1 MDVFPEIRSSS
12 EIRISMCWSG
22 EPWNVTICLF
32 SVAAGIGTFFTQS
45 FTQKISINAGIK
57 SEPELSYQKDFVPS
71 KSVILKTLAVS
82 DR

>member
-1 MDVFPEIRSSS
+1 MFSRKTVKVLVRGALVCYNLS
-12 EIRISMCWSG
+12 
-22 EPWNVTICLF
+22 F
-32 SVAAGIGTFFTQS
+32 SVAAGIGTFFTQN